1 MKNDLRL
8 LLIYILFVLGYFIMT
23 YPDAF
28 ITMLIVV
35 CFVFII
41 LSNDNNKLR

>member
-8 LLIYILFVLGYFIMT
+8 LLIYILFVLGYFIVT

-35 CFVFII
+35 CFVFIVI
-41 LSNDNNKLR
+41 SDNNNKLK